1 MISPKKLVLFLEKK
15 QLKAESR
22 LAALEHALDDC
33 DWFENF
39 EDNQTWQ
46 IFKNEAITYR
56 ALKNQADLKPGESID
71 ERIRGWKAIHSLTH
85 DPIER
90 LCHHELLD
98 FLRDDKG
105 EV

>member
-46 IFKNEAITYR
+46 IFKNEAITVVAR
-56 ALKNQADLKPGESID
+56 
-71 ERIRGWKAIHSLTH
+71 TH
-85 DPIER
+85 KSQFSH
-90 LCHHELLD
+90 LSVFSFSH
-98 FLRDDKG
+98 
-105 EV
+105 